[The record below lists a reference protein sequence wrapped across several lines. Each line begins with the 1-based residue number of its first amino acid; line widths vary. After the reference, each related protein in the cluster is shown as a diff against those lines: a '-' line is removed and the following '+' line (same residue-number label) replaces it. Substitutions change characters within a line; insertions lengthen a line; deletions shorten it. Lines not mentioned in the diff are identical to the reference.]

1 MPEPAARATR
11 LGTSSMRGHM
21 LQIERIRSSQARSAT
36 EREAILRDP
45 GFGKH
50 FSDHMATVDW
60 SADRGWHNAQVRPR
74 APFSIDPASAVL
86 HYAQEI
92 FEGMKAY
99 RDAAGRIIFFRPEE
113 NAKRFQNSAERMAM
127 PQIPTDLFLRAL
139 QALVEMDQD
148 WVPEGEG
155 SLYLRPFLFADEA
168 FLGVRPSNSYKF
180 CIIASPVGSYFKGG
194 AKPISVWVSQEYSRA
209 AKGGTGHAKC
219 GGNYAGSLVAQA
231 VATEQGCDQ
240 VIFLD
245 AAEGRWI
252 EELGGMNVFFVM
264 DDGTLLTPA
273 LGTVLP
279 GITRDSVI
287 ALARDR
293 GLTVREDRYEFA
305 QWQADAES
313 GRLREAFACGTA
325 ATIAPIGQVKHGG
338 GSFSIRNGGM
348 GEVTAALRS
357 TLLGIQK
364 GTEPDPHGW
373 VRGLAELARA

>member
-1 MPEPAARATR
+1 
-11 LGTSSMRGHM
+11 M
-21 LQIERIRSSQARSAT
+21 LQIARIRSSQPRSAA

-50 FSDHMATVDW
+50 FTDHMATVDW
-60 SADRGWHNAQVRPR
+60 TSERGWHNAQVRPR

-99 RDAAGRIIFFRPEE
+99 RDAGGRITFFRPDE
-113 NAKRFQNSAERMAM
+113 NAKRFQRSAERMAM
-127 PQIPTDLFLRAL
+127 PVIPADLFLETL
-139 QALVEMDQD
+139 QALVETDRD
-148 WVPEGEG
+148 WVPGGDG

-194 AKPISVWVSQEYSRA
+194 AKPISVWVSEEYSRA

-231 VATEQGCDQ
+231 VATEHGCDQ

-264 DDGTLLTPA
+264 ADGTLLTPP

-287 ALARDR
+287 TLARDR

-305 QWQADAES
+305 QWQADAAS

-325 ATIAPIGQVKHGG
+325 ATIAPIGLVKHGG
-338 GSFSIRNGGM
+338 GAFHIQNGGV
-348 GEVTAALRS
+348 GEVTASLRS

-364 GTEPDPHGW
+364 GTETDPHGW
-373 VRGLAELARA
+373 VRSLDGLAA

>member
-1 MPEPAARATR
+1 
-11 LGTSSMRGHM
+11 MRGNM
-21 LQIERIRSSQARSAT
+21 LQIERIRSSKPKSES

-50 FSDHMATVDW
+50 FTDHMATIDW
-60 SADRGWHNAQVRPR
+60 SSEKGWHNAQVCPR
-74 APFSIDPASAVL
+74 APFSMDPAAAVL

-99 RDAAGRIIFFRPEE
+99 RGAEGRITFFRPEE
-113 NAKRFQNSAERMAM
+113 NAKRLQRSAERMAM
-127 PQIPTDLFLRAL
+127 PVVPTDLFLGTL
-139 QALVEMDQD
+139 QALVEMDQQ
-148 WVPEGEG
+148 WVPAGDG
-155 SLYLRPFLFADEA
+155 SLYLRPFQFADEA

-180 CIIASPVGSYFKGG
+180 CIIACPVGSYFKGG
-194 AKPISVWVSQEYSRA
+194 AKPISVWVSEDYSRA

-252 EELGGMNVFFVM
+252 EELGGMNIFFVM
-264 DDGTLLTPA
+264 ADGSLLTPT

-287 ALARDR
+287 ALAHDR

-305 QWQADAES
+305 QWQADAAS
-313 GRLREAFACGTA
+313 GKLVEAFACGTA
-325 ATIAPIGQVKHGG
+325 ATIVPIGQVKHKGG
-338 GSFSIRNGGM
+338 AFHIHNGGV
-348 GEVTAALRS
+348 GETTASLRS
-357 TLLGIQK
+357 TLLGIQN
-364 GTEPDPHGW
+364 GTETDAHGW
-373 VRGLAELARA
+373 VRGLDDLVQA